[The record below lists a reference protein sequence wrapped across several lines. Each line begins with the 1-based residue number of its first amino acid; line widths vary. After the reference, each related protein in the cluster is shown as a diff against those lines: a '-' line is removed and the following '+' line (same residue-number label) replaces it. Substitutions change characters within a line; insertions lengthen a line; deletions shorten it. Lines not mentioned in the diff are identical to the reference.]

1 MHARKSRLIAI
12 FLSLLLI
19 IAIAFAAFPLLP
31 DSGAVQKLLKGV
43 AGNYLLFTGALA
55 VLSTLN
61 MAVLQTIKDLVP
73 VLRWYQQVRTR
84 HWLHLKAAEAVKV
97 EAASQPRTVVQERL
111 APKTFFAR
119 IAPELHHA
127 FTFIPDVADQ
137 QTASEAEADLLRLAT
152 AGDRAAFYDLPIE
165 QVCGQMNAAAQ
176 VVLDYPARYPGLLK
190 CLASLSSPE
199 DRQQVSST
207 EFASLREKGSLRTAD
222 EEKRFKELSQRV
234 MDARSRVANQTH
246 RSIDAFQISVGYRWR
261 WYLQIASF
269 LISFAITVIAV
280 NLGALNGWASD
291 GSISH
296 NWAAIVVIGLIG
308 GFLAPVVRDIQA
320 LTQQFRK

>member
-1 MHARKSRLIAI
+1 MHARKSRLIAVL
-12 FLSLLLI
+12 LSISFIL
-19 IAIAFAAFPLLP
+19 AIAFAAFPLLP
-31 DSGAVQKLLKGV
+31 DNGAVQKLLRGV

-55 VLSTLN
+55 VLSTLS

-84 HWLHLKAAEAVKV
+84 HWLHRKAAEAAKV
-97 EAASQPRTVVQERL
+97 ETVSVPRAVVQERL
-111 APKTFFAR
+111 SPRTLFAR
-119 IAPELHHA
+119 IAPELHYA
-127 FTFIPDVADQ
+127 FTFVPDEANQ

-165 QVCGQMNAAAQ
+165 QLCGQMNAAAQ

-199 DRQQVSST
+199 DREMVSSF
-207 EFASLREKGSLRTAD
+207 EFALLRDKGPLRMAD
-222 EEKRFKELSQRV
+222 EERRFKEVSQQV
-234 MDARSRVANQTH
+234 MDARSRVSNQIH
-246 RSIDAFQISVGYRWR
+246 RSIDAFQISVGYRWK

-269 LISFAITVIAV
+269 LISFTITVVAV
-280 NLGALNGWASD
+280 NLGALNGWVSD

-296 NWAAIVVIGLIG
+296 NWAAIVLIGLIG

-320 LTQQFRK
+320 ITQQLRK